1 MKAASKAWERQR
13 LESTVMR
20 KMDITPDAKGSSQI
34 VRDMSLDQLKDLV
47 KSLKSWGG
55 KRGGKIMQGYKA
67 GGKV

>member
-1 MKAASKAWERQR
+1 
-13 LESTVMR
+13 MR

-47 KSLKSWGG
+47 KSLKGWGG